1 MCVYGVNLHFPGQT
15 EILQSLW
22 AFENCEDILNSLSC
36 SATLLRI
43 STHQSTAV
51 ECTEYSLFFFF
62 ITSPPKNGIHFYLI
76 GSLMPN
82 KLFKKLNNVWLW
94 SDKLT
99 PVLLF
104 KNCSANISWM
114 FPVFETLLDCL
125 VKSNSTRR
133 KVWVSLH
140 RKRYLFV
147 CTGGANP
154 LVEKEFFQVLAPHY
168 LLY

>member
-1 MCVYGVNLHFPGQT
+1 MFCNTFTYLNPSVNCSWMHRIFPPF
-15 EILQSLW
+15 I
-22 AFENCEDILNSLSC
+22 
-36 SATLLRI
+36 
-43 STHQSTAV
+43 
-51 ECTEYSLFFFF
+51 F

-114 FPVFETLLDCL
+114 SPVFETLLDCL

-140 RKRYLFV
+140 RKRALFV

-154 LVEKEFFQVLAPHY
+154 LTEKEFFQVLAPTTSCISTVAGPGENDWDTLRPHRSFI
-168 LLY
+168 LFPF